1 MGLFAVCLTRHAR
14 SYACRAEEIS
24 MGRGG
29 LDQPG
34 RRALYEPSPDGSADL
49 DEGNG
54 AGPDGLLMLDEVPPE
69 DVSMNDDEPFE
80 LDEADIEE
88 FLEGHDLTEEQQA
101 LLDLFLSGTGDS
113 AAAWANL
120 VNSLTDAYLAY
131 VMEETDSETDSEAD
145 ADSS

>member
-1 MGLFAVCLTRHAR
+1 
-14 SYACRAEEIS
+14 

-34 RRALYEPSPDGSADL
+34 RRALYEPSPDGSADP
-49 DEGNG
+49 DEEDGV
-54 AGPDGLLMLDEVPPE
+54 GPDGLLMLDEVPPE
-69 DVSMNDDEPFE
+69 DVPMEDDEPFE
-80 LDEADIEE
+80 LDEADVEE

-113 AAAWANL
+113 AAAWASL

-145 ADSS
+145 VDSS

>member
-1 MGLFAVCLTRHAR
+1 MILFAVCLTRHAR

-34 RRALYEPSPDGSADL
+34 RRALYEPSPDSSADL
-49 DEGNG
+49 DEGDE

-113 AAAWANL
+113 AAAWASL

-131 VMEETDSETDSEAD
+131 VMEETDSETDWEAD

>member
-1 MGLFAVCLTRHAR
+1 
-14 SYACRAEEIS
+14 

-34 RRALYEPSPDGSADL
+34 RRPLYEPSPDGSADP
-49 DEGNG
+49 DEEDGV
-54 AGPDGLLMLDEVPPE
+54 GPGGLLMLDEAPPE
-69 DVSMNDDEPFE
+69 DAPMEDDEPFE
-80 LDEADIEE
+80 LDEADVEE

-101 LLDLFLSGTGDS
+101 LLDLFLSGTGDP

-145 ADSS
+145 ANSS

>member
-1 MGLFAVCLTRHAR
+1 
-14 SYACRAEEIS
+14 

-29 LDQPG
+29 LDQPV
-34 RRALYEPSPDGSADL
+34 RRPLYEPSPDGSANP
-49 DEGNG
+49 DEEDGV
-54 AGPDGLLMLDEVPPE
+54 GPGGLLMLDEAPPE
-69 DVSMNDDEPFE
+69 DAPMEDDEPFE
-80 LDEADIEE
+80 LDEADVEE

-113 AAAWANL
+113 AAAWASL
-120 VNSLTDAYLAY
+120 VNSLTDAFLAY

>member
-1 MGLFAVCLTRHAR
+1 
-14 SYACRAEEIS
+14 

-49 DEGNG
+49 DEGDE

-69 DVSMNDDEPFE
+69 DVPMNDDEPFE

-131 VMEETDSETDSEAD
+131 VMEETNSETDSEAD

>member
-1 MGLFAVCLTRHAR
+1 
-14 SYACRAEEIS
+14 

-34 RRALYEPSPDGSADL
+34 RRALYEPRPGDSADP
-49 DEGNG
+49 DEENG
-54 AGPDGLLMLDEVPPE
+54 AGPDGLLMLDEAPPE
-69 DVSMNDDEPFE
+69 DVPMEGDDLFE

-101 LLDLFLSGTGDS
+101 LLDLFLSGTGDP

-131 VMEETDSETDSEAD
+131 VMEETDSETDSEAG

>member
-1 MGLFAVCLTRHAR
+1 
-14 SYACRAEEIS
+14 

-34 RRALYEPSPDGSADL
+34 RRPLYEPSPDGSADP
-49 DEGNG
+49 DEEDGV
-54 AGPDGLLMLDEVPPE
+54 GPGGLLMLDETPPE
-69 DVSMNDDEPFE
+69 DAPMEDDEPFK
-80 LDEADIEE
+80 LDEADVEE

-113 AAAWANL
+113 AAAWASL

-131 VMEETDSETDSEAD
+131 VMEETDSETGWEAD
-145 ADSS
+145 TDPS

>member
-1 MGLFAVCLTRHAR
+1 
-14 SYACRAEEIS
+14 

-34 RRALYEPSPDGSADL
+34 RRPLYEPSPDGSADP
-49 DEGNG
+49 DEENG
-54 AGPDGLLMLDEVPPE
+54 VGPDGLLMLDEAPPE
-69 DVSMNDDEPFE
+69 DAPMEDDEPFE
-80 LDEADIEE
+80 LDEADLEE
-88 FLEGHDLTEEQQA
+88 FLAGHDLTEEQQA

>member
-1 MGLFAVCLTRHAR
+1 
-14 SYACRAEEIS
+14 
-24 MGRGG
+24 
-29 LDQPG
+29 
-34 RRALYEPSPDGSADL
+34 LYGPSPDGSADP
-49 DEGNG
+49 DEENG
-54 AGPDGLLMLDEVPPE
+54 VGPDGLLMLDEAPPGDVPME
-69 DVSMNDDEPFE
+69 DDELE
-80 LDEADIEE
+80 LDEADVEE

-131 VMEETDSETDSEAD
+131 VMEETDSDTDSEAD

>member
-1 MGLFAVCLTRHAR
+1 MILFAVCLTRHAR
-14 SYACRAEEIS
+14 GYACRAEEIS

-34 RRALYEPSPDGSADL
+34 RRPLYEPSPDGSADP
-49 DEGNG
+49 DEEDGV
-54 AGPDGLLMLDEVPPE
+54 GPGGLLMPDEAPPE
-69 DVSMNDDEPFE
+69 DAPVEDDEPFE
-80 LDEADIEE
+80 LDEADVEE

-113 AAAWANL
+113 AAAWASL
-120 VNSLTDAYLAY
+120 VNSLTDAYLTY

-145 ADSS
+145 AG

>member
-1 MGLFAVCLTRHAR
+1 
-14 SYACRAEEIS
+14 

-34 RRALYEPSPDGSADL
+34 RRALYEPSPDGSADP
-49 DEGNG
+49 DEEDGV
-54 AGPDGLLMLDEVPPE
+54 GPDGLLMLDEAPPE
-69 DVSMNDDEPFE
+69 DVPMGDDEPFE
-80 LDEADIEE
+80 LDEADVEE

-113 AAAWANL
+113 AAAWASL

-131 VMEETDSETDSEAD
+131 VMEETDSETDSESD
-145 ADSS
+145 ADPS

>member
-1 MGLFAVCLTRHAR
+1 
-14 SYACRAEEIS
+14 

-34 RRALYEPSPDGSADL
+34 RRALYEPSPDGSANL
-49 DEGNG
+49 DEGDE

-69 DVSMNDDEPFE
+69 DVSMDDDEPFE

-113 AAAWANL
+113 AAAWASL

-131 VMEETDSETDSEAD
+131 VMEDTDSETDSEAD

>member
-1 MGLFAVCLTRHAR
+1 
-14 SYACRAEEIS
+14 

-34 RRALYEPSPDGSADL
+34 RRALYEPSPDGSADP
-49 DEGNG
+49 DEEDGV
-54 AGPDGLLMLDEVPPE
+54 GPGGLLMLDEAPPE
-69 DVSMNDDEPFE
+69 DVPTEDDEPFE
-80 LDEADIEE
+80 LDEADVEE

>member
-1 MGLFAVCLTRHAR
+1 MILFAVCLTRHAR

-49 DEGNG
+49 DEGDE

-113 AAAWANL
+113 AAAWASL
-120 VNSLTDAYLAY
+120 VDSLTDAYLAY
-131 VMEETDSETDSEAD
+131 VMEDTDSETDSEAD

>member
-34 RRALYEPSPDGSADL
+34 RRALYEPSPDGSADP
-49 DEGNG
+49 DEENG
-54 AGPDGLLMLDEVPPE
+54 VGPGGLLMLDKAPPE
-69 DVSMNDDEPFE
+69 DAPMEDDEPFE
-80 LDEADIEE
+80 LDEADVEE

-101 LLDLFLSGTGDS
+101 LLDLFLSGTGDP
-113 AAAWANL
+113 AAAWASL
-120 VNSLTDAYLAY
+120 VNSLTDAFLAY

-145 ADSS
+145 AG

>member
-1 MGLFAVCLTRHAR
+1 
-14 SYACRAEEIS
+14 

-49 DEGNG
+49 DEGDE

-69 DVSMNDDEPFE
+69 DVPMNDDEPFE

-131 VMEETDSETDSEAD
+131 VMEETNSETDSEAD
-145 ADSS
+145 TDSS

>member
-1 MGLFAVCLTRHAR
+1 
-14 SYACRAEEIS
+14 

-34 RRALYEPSPDGSADL
+34 RRALYEPSPDGSADP
-49 DEGNG
+49 DEENG
-54 AGPDGLLMLDEVPPE
+54 AGPDGLLMPDEAPPGDVPME
-69 DVSMNDDEPFE
+69 DDELFE

-101 LLDLFLSGTGDS
+101 LLDLFLSGTGDP
-113 AAAWANL
+113 AAAWTNL

-145 ADSS
+145 ANSS

>member
-1 MGLFAVCLTRHAR
+1 
-14 SYACRAEEIS
+14 

-34 RRALYEPSPDGSADL
+34 RRALYEPRPDGL
-49 DEGNG
+49 VEPDEGDE

-69 DVSMNDDEPFE
+69 DVPMGDDEPFE
-80 LDEADIEE
+80 LDEADVEE
-88 FLEGHDLTEEQQA
+88 FLEGHVLTEEQQA

-113 AAAWANL
+113 AAAWASL

>member
-1 MGLFAVCLTRHAR
+1 
-14 SYACRAEEIS
+14 

-34 RRALYEPSPDGSADL
+34 RRALYEPSPDGSADP
-49 DEGNG
+49 DGENG
-54 AGPDGLLMLDEVPPE
+54 AGPDGLLMLDEAPPGDVPME
-69 DVSMNDDEPFE
+69 DDELFE

-101 LLDLFLSGTGDS
+101 LLDLFLSGTGDP
-113 AAAWANL
+113 AAAWSNL

-131 VMEETDSETDSEAD
+131 VMEETDSETDPEAD
-145 ADSS
+145 ANPS